1 MSWFPSWPFGQKS
14 LAQAEAD
21 LAKAQQA
28 VTEARAREGA
38 PSESDLGGPTP
49 PPATGGRRR
58 NKKTRRSK
66 KGKSRK
72 ERK

>member
-28 VTEARAREGA
+28 VDEARSREQGEA
-38 PSESDLGGPTP
+38 LSGPEPS
-49 PPATGGRRR
+49 PAMGGRRR
-58 NKKTRRSK
+58 NKKTRRAK